1 MNEEKPKPKIT
12 AGTIIKLTIVFLLLI
27 VIALSIF
34 FFNKET
40 TQKSNL
46 LIDNK
51 VVEVLDG
58 STPKQVSAMLSEQGV
73 LKKGSLD
80 LYYLLERVSHKNIIP
95 GFYEIT
101 PTMSMKD
108 IIALFGSGEFKQT
121 KITFPEGWR
130 MEQMAIR
137 LDANGIVDYAE
148 FTALARE
155 YEGKLFP
162 DTYYFKPKMTA
173 TEIVKMMTDDY
184 SWRTENLA
192 ISDSDLII
200 ASIVEREAANDAD
213 RALIAG
219 IYKNRVKAGMKLQSD
234 PTVEYGRDT
243 NNLAKLSVE
252 KQKEYSFWQP
262 AHTVEFTSVVSPYN
276 TYQVSGLPAGPLCSP
291 GIASI
296 KATLSPTASQ
306 YYYFLY
312 GRDKKIHTAKTQAEH
327 ETNVQKYM

>member
-1 MNEEKPKPKIT
+1 MNEEKPKSKIAT
-12 AGTIIKLTIVFLLLI
+12 GTIIKLTIVFLLL
-27 VIALSIF
+27 VGIALSVF
-34 FFNKET
+34 FFNKEMH
-40 TQKSNL
+40 KNSNL
-46 LIDNK
+46 LTNNK
-51 VVEVLDG
+51 VVEILEG
-58 STPKQVSAMLSEQGV
+58 STPKQVSNLLSDQGI
-73 LKKGSLD
+73 LKKEPFD
-80 LYYLLERVSHKNIIP
+80 LYYLLERISRKKIIP

-101 PTMSMKD
+101 PSMSMKD
-108 IIALFGSGEFKQT
+108 IVALFDSGKFKQT

-137 LDANGIVDYAE
+137 LDANGVVDYGD
-148 FTALARE
+148 FTALAKQ
-155 YEGKLFP
+155 YEGRLFP

-173 TEIVKMMTDDY
+173 AEIVKMMTDDY
-184 SWRTENLA
+184 LWRTENLA

-200 ASIVEREAANDAD
+200 ASIVEREAANDTD

-243 NNLAKLSVE
+243 NNLAKLSVAE
-252 KQKEYSFWQP
+252 QKEYSFWQP
-262 AHTVEFTSVVSPYN
+262 ARTVEFTSVVSPYN

-291 GIASI
+291 GIASLE
-296 KATLSPTASQ
+296 ATLSPATSQ

-327 ETNVQKYM
+327 EANIQRYM

>member
-1 MNEEKPKPKIT
+1 MNKEKPKSKIT
-12 AGTIIKLTIVFLLLI
+12 AGTIIKLTIVFLLLVGI
-27 VIALSIF
+27 VSSIF

-40 TQKSNL
+40 HKNSNL
-46 LIDNK
+46 LNGNK

-58 STPKQVSAMLSEQGV
+58 STPKQVSSMLSEQGV
-73 LKKGSLD
+73 LKKGSFD
-80 LYYLLERVSHKNIIP
+80 LYYLLERISRKNIIP

-101 PTMSMKD
+101 PSMSMKD
-108 IIALFGSGEFKQT
+108 IVALFDSGKFKQT
-121 KITFPEGWR
+121 KVTFPEGWR

-137 LDANGIVDYAE
+137 LDANGVVDYSE
-148 FTALARE
+148 FTAIAKE

-184 SWRTENLA
+184 LWRTENLVV
-192 ISDSDLII
+192 SDSDLII
-200 ASIVEREAANDAD
+200 ASIVEREAANDTD

-219 IYKNRVKAGMKLQSD
+219 IYKNRVKVGMKLQSD

-243 NNLAKLSVE
+243 NNLAKLSADE
-252 KQKEYSFWQP
+252 QKEYSFWQ
-262 AHTVEFTSVVSPYN
+262 AARTVEFTSVISPYN
-276 TYQVSGLPAGPLCSP
+276 TYQVTGLPAGHLCSP

-296 KATLSPTASQ
+296 EATLSPTASQ

-312 GRDKKIHTAKTQAEH
+312 GKDKKIHPAKNQAEH
-327 ETNVQKYM
+327 EMNIQKYM

>member
-1 MNEEKPKPKIT
+1 MEDKEKPKRKT
-12 AGTIIKLTIVFLLLI
+12 GTIIKLSIVFLLLVGI
-27 VIALSIF
+27 GLSIF
-34 FFNKET
+34 WFNKET
-40 TQKSNL
+40 SKSSNL
-46 LIDNK
+46 LADNK

-58 STPKQVSAMLSEQGV
+58 STPKQVSTMLSDQGV
-73 LKKGSLD
+73 LKKEPFD
-80 LYYLLERVSHKNIIP
+80 IYYLLERISRKNIIP

-101 PTMSMKD
+101 PSMSMKD
-108 IIALFGSGEFKQT
+108 IVALLSSGKFKQT

-137 LDANGIVDYAE
+137 LDANGVVDYGE
-148 FTALARE
+148 FVAAAKD
-155 YEGKLFP
+155 YEGRLFP

-173 TEIVKMMTDDY
+173 VEIVKMMTDDY
-184 SWRTENLA
+184 LWRTENLA

-200 ASIVEREAANDAD
+200 ASIVEREAASDAD

-243 NNLAKLSVE
+243 NNLAKLSIA

-262 AHTVEFTSVVSPYN
+262 ARTAEFTSVVSPYN
-276 TYQVSGLPAGPLCSP
+276 TYQVSGLPAGPLCDP
-291 GIASI
+291 GIASLE
-296 KATLSPTASQ
+296 ATLSPTASQ

-312 GRDKKIHTAKTQAEH
+312 GKDKKIHTAKTQAEH
-327 ETNVQKYM
+327 ELNIQKYM

>member
-1 MNEEKPKPKIT
+1 LVGI
-12 AGTIIKLTIVFLLLI
+12 G
-27 VIALSIF
+27 LSIF
-34 FFNKET
+34 WFNKET
-40 TQKSNL
+40 SKSSNL
-46 LIDNK
+46 LADNK

-58 STPKQVSAMLSEQGV
+58 STPKQVSTMLSDQGV
-73 LKKGSLD
+73 LKKEPFD
-80 LYYLLERVSHKNIIP
+80 IYYLLERISRKNIIP

-101 PTMSMKD
+101 PSMSMKD
-108 IIALFGSGEFKQT
+108 IVALLSSGKFKQT

-137 LDANGIVDYAE
+137 LDANGVVDYGE
-148 FTALARE
+148 FVAAAKD
-155 YEGKLFP
+155 YEGRLFP

-173 TEIVKMMTDDY
+173 VEIVKMMTDDY
-184 SWRTENLA
+184 LWRTENLA

-200 ASIVEREAANDAD
+200 ASIVEREAASDAD

-243 NNLAKLSVE
+243 NNLAKLSIA

-262 AHTVEFTSVVSPYN
+262 ARTAEFTSVVSPYN
-276 TYQVSGLPAGPLCSP
+276 TYQVSGLPAGPLCDP
-291 GIASI
+291 GIASLE
-296 KATLSPTASQ
+296 ATLSPTASQ

-312 GRDKKIHTAKTQAEH
+312 GKDKKIHTAKTQAEH
-327 ETNVQKYM
+327 ELNIQKYM